1 MRALPMATAALLLAA
16 GAALAAEAPVPLK
29 DGPGRQLVENNCACC
44 HSLDYPGINSP
55 FLDRK
60 GWEAEVAKMINAFGA
75 PIPQENVPGI
85 VDYLTKNYGVGG

>member
-1 MRALPMATAALLLAA
+1 MRSLAIAGVLLLAA
-16 GAALAAEAPVPLK
+16 GAAVAAESPVPLK
-29 DGPGRQLVENNCACC
+29 DAPGRQLVENNCAGC
-44 HSLDYPGINSP
+44 HSLDYPRINAP

-85 VDYLTKNYGVGG
+85 VDYLTRNYGVGS

>member
-1 MRALPMATAALLLAA
+1 MRAFLISAALLAA
-16 GAALAAEAPVPLK
+16 GTALAAEVPVPIK
-29 DGPGRQLVENNCACC
+29 DAPGRQLVESNCQGC
-44 HSLDYPGINSP
+44 HSLDYPRTNAP

-60 GWEAEVAKMINAFGA
+60 GWEAEVAKMINVFGA